1 MTPGWVMAPILQ
13 RENILAIH
21 KTEQSPRWA
30 EMSSEPQA
38 TLDFRTWLMQ
48 SQNKLK
54 NQAHLEVIRNMFH
67 TAEEHTC
74 HETRELEK
82 NHTLSCQY
90 FGRRHDFCVSVPFW
104 NLWGEKKLYP
114 PAGNLCPSPE
124 DCGGPWGT
132 CWDSRAG
139 LGLARRAG

>member
-38 TLDFRTWLMQ
+38 TLDLRTWLMQ

-67 TAEEHTC
+67 TAEDHTC

-90 FGRRHDFCVSVPFW
+90 FGRRHDFCVSVPSW
-104 NLWGEKKLYP
+104 NLWGRRSCTHLLATSVP
-114 PAGNLCPSPE
+114 LQRTVGDL
-124 DCGGPWGT
+124 GGPAET
-132 CWDSRAG
+132 PG
-139 LGLARRAG
+139 LVWAWPEE